1 MSLTIQDETL
11 VAANGSNGSVL
22 NGTRLEFAEEDG
34 TVDIYSTGSAIGLR
48 QDLRVGSNE
57 VIESSAVN
65 VQNRLPVV
73 PDDVLA
79 ADIPV
84 VAGDKISL
92 ATQNTTIGA
101 LTYRWRVEFTPF
113 EEELEQ
119 F

>member
-1 MSLTIQDETL
+1 MSLTIQDETV

-34 TVDIYSTGSAIGLR
+34 SVDVYSTGSAVGLR

-65 VQNRLPVV
+65 TQNRLPLV
-73 PDDVLA
+73 PDDVLV
-79 ADIPV
+79 ADVPV
-84 VAGDKISL
+84 LAGEKISL
-92 ATQNTTIGA
+92 ATQNTTVGI
-101 LTYRWRVEFTPF
+101 LSFFWRVEFTPLA
-113 EEELEQ
+113 EEVEE